1 MENKTF
7 VLNNGLYKG
16 WHTANYLCSEQGL
29 ELASI
34 DRDKVWELS
43 ELIHRRF
50 PKVHTAW
57 VGLRRSEYKMEN
69 STNGKVKLLL
79 PFFKTYSVEFCF
91 HFKTAFSK
99 IQSSMALHYSCM
111 FI

>member
-29 ELASI
+29 KLASI
-34 DRDKVWELS
+34 DRDKVWKLS

-50 PKVHTAW
+50 PKVHTVW

-69 STNGKVKLLL
+69 STNGKG
-79 PFFKTYSVEFCF
+79 TSCF
-91 HFKTAFSK
+91 HNTFTVE
-99 IQSSMALHYSCM
+99 
-111 FI
+111 